1 MDLLIDQ
8 HKTPDVTRKL
18 GSVRGEKTYFMHVF
32 GHYIVAQPRAL

>member
-18 GSVRGEKTYFMHVF
+18 GSVRGERTYLIHVLQSMPKET
-32 GHYIVAQPRAL
+32 HI